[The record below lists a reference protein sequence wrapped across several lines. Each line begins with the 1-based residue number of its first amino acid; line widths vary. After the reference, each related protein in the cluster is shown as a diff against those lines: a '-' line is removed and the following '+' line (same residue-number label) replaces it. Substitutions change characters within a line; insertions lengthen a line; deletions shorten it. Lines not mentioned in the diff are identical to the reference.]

1 MARYVIVGAGAV
13 GAALAAQFESVG
25 VPYVLV
31 GRGEHI
37 ERIAADGLR
46 YGRRGTTTVVPLRTA
61 HGPQD
66 IDLDIDDVLVFATKV
81 QDLEEAVR
89 QWSWQPVSGADGRTS
104 AALPVVVVQNGLDGE
119 RIALRRFSTVY
130 GGSLMTPARFTVPG
144 EVVVGAA
151 GPVGVLTIGRYPTGY
166 DGALEA
172 IAADLRTADYIV
184 QISDDVVRW
193 KGAKILHNVRN
204 GVEVLTGDEFEIER
218 IGAELVAEAQSVLDA
233 VGIRAADQKAERT
246 EDVSSFRI
254 DKESGIKPGQQST
267 WQSFVRGASSE
278 TDYLNGEIVL
288 YGRIHGIATPYN
300 AALQEILGG
309 SALRQE
315 SPGTRTTGEVISLAT
330 ELTANNKNE
339 VRL

>member
-13 GAALAAQFESVG
+13 GAALAAQFESAG
-25 VPYVLV
+25 VQYILV

-46 YGRRGTTTVVPLRTA
+46 YGRHGTFTVVPLRTA
-61 HGPQD
+61 RGPQD
-66 IDLDIDDVLVFATKV
+66 VELTADDVLVFATKV
-81 QDLEEAVR
+81 QDLEDAVR
-89 QWSWQPVSGADGRTS
+89 QWSWQPVAGGRTS
-104 AALPVVVVQNGLDGE
+104 ASLPVVVVQNGLDGE

-144 EVVVGAA
+144 EIVVGAA
-151 GPVGVLTIGRYPTGY
+151 GPVGVLTIGRYPTGS
-166 DGALEA
+166 DDALET
-172 IAADLRTADYIV
+172 IAAELRTADYIV

-193 KGAKILHNVRN
+193 KAAKILHNVRN
-204 GVEVLTGDEFEIER
+204 GVEVLSGDADD
-218 IGAELVAEAQSVLDA
+218 IGQIGDRLVEEAKSALSA
-233 VGIRAADQKAERT
+233 AGIDVADQKAERT
-246 EDVSSFRI
+246 EDVSAFRI

-288 YGRIHGIATPYN
+288 LGRIHGVATPYN
-300 AALQEILGG
+300 AAIQEILGAAAVG
-309 SALRQE
+309 REA
-315 SPGTRTTGEVISLAT
+315 PGTRTAAEVLALAG
-330 ELTANNKNE
+330 ELTVNDDKE